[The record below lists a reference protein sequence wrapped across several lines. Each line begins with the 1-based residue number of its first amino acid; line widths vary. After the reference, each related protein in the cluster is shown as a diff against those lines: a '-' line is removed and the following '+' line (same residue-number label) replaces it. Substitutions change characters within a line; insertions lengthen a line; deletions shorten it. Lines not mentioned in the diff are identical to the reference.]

1 MSSKL
6 DFDESDGSNNQ
17 NQTGSPG
24 QPGQAGGTG
33 NGSYDPGTGRS
44 LSGGGGNAGGGS
56 GGTSSGGNRPKIHG
70 VRVTVDTG
78 DGQQQTKGN

>member
-1 MSSKL
+1 L

-17 NQTGSPG
+17 TGLSG
-24 QPGQAGGTG
+24 QSGAG
-33 NGSYDPGTGRS
+33 NGSYDPGTGRN
-44 LSGGGGNAGGGS
+44 LGGGGGGGGGGS
-56 GGTSSGGNRPKIHG
+56 GGGSTTSGSGTSSGGNRPKIHG